1 VTNHERTDS
10 QARKNGVKGKKNW
23 EKGGI
28 KFPKKAR
35 KVPKMDKKGNLFNK
49 LFFIQKSIQIIQTI
63 EKLKYLLSTKKPGIF
78 LYFRAI
84 NFAVYLI
91 K

>member
-1 VTNHERTDS
+1 VTNHERADS

-35 KVPKMDKKGNLFNK
+35 KVPKMDKK
-49 LFFIQKSIQIIQTI
+49 
-63 EKLKYLLSTKKPGIF
+63 
-78 LYFRAI
+78 AI
-84 NFAVYLI
+84 YLI
-91 K
+91 NYSLFKKAFRLYQL